1 MIASS
6 AVPQSRNTAPYISVS
21 RSRTVRRG
29 RRGQR
34 ARDWGSRGRGWGG
47 GIGGTGPWPVYGPPA
62 GAAAW
67 GLGAREV
74 GAGGVA
80 GASMDIPQ
88 IR

>member
-29 RRGQR
+29 PCGRR
-34 ARDWGSRGRGWGG
+34 ARGRGWPGRGCGG
-47 GIGGTGPWPVYGPPA
+47 GIGGTGPWPGYEA
-62 GAAAW
+62 GAAA
-67 GLGAREV
+67 GGMA
-74 GAGGVA
+74 GVA